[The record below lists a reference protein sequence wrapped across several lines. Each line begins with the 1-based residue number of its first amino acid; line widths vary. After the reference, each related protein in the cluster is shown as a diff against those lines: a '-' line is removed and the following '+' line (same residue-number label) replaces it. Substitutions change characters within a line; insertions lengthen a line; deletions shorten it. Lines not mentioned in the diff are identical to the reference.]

1 MERKLIAIA
10 LFSLGAI
17 GGCDVGGEVNF
28 MANSDN
34 SPTPRM
40 AATAAPDISALEQTV
55 HEQVNEY
62 RQSQGLS
69 PLQLNSRISDEARR
83 HSQNMASGQVPFSHA
98 GSEERF
104 QAIGRQISYRQIAEN
119 VGYNSGY
126 VDPAKQA
133 VEGWIDSPGHEENM
147 TGDYDLT
154 GIGIARNSKGEYYFT
169 QIFVR
174 PR

>member
-1 MERKLIAIA
+1 MKQKLIAIA
-10 LFSLGAI
+10 LLSLGAI
-17 GGCDVGGEVNF
+17 AGCDVTGEVNF

-34 SPTPRM
+34 SPIPTM

-55 HEQVNEY
+55 HAQVNEY
-62 RQSQGLS
+62 RQSQGLP
-69 PLQLNSRISDEARR
+69 PLKLDSRISQEARR
-83 HSQNMASGQVPFSHA
+83 HSQNMASGQVPFSHE
-98 GSEERF
+98 GSKQRY
-104 QAIGRQISYRQIAEN
+104 QAIGQQISYRQIAEN
-119 VGYNSGY
+119 VAYNSGY
-126 VDPAKQA
+126 ANPGKQA

-154 GIGIARNSKGEYYFT
+154 GIGIARNDKGEYYFT